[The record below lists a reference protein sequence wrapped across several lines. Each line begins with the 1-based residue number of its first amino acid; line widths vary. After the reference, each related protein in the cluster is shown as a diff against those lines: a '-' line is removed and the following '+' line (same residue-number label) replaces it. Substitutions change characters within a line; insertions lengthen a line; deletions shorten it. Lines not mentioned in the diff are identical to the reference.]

1 MRFQGQYLD
10 RDTGLH
16 YNTFRFY
23 DPVIGRF
30 INPDPVGCWVGRT
43 SINMRQTQ
51 PRRLT
56 LEA

>member
-16 YNTFRFY
+16 YNTFQFY

-30 INPDPVGCWVGRT
+30 INPDPVGLLGGANLYQYAPNPATW
-43 SINMRQTQ
+43 ID
-51 PRRLT
+51 P
-56 LEA
+56 